1 MGYNRI
7 CGRIGDV
14 PPLQLHVEDQ
24 QPETVTISM
33 RNMGLEED
41 KSTGLSFTLQGTAL
55 ALLKI
60 FISL

>member
-1 MGYNRI
+1 MNRFI
-7 CGRIGDV
+7 DK
-14 PPLQLHVEDQ
+14 
-24 QPETVTISM
+24 TVTISM

-41 KSTGLSFTLQGTAL
+41 ESTGLSFTLQGTAL

>member
-41 KSTGLSFTLQGTAL
+41 KSTGLSFTLQGTVL